1 MAPRAGA
8 ALFASPQ
15 QPATVH
21 GCPVSGHLKLDTSS
35 VGEINHRI
43 KLSAQWRDVANIVLE
58 LGDRLQPNNIAYALF
73 RLGCL
78 FCFLSSQRRAGMYH
92 PCHPLADTLQALHR
106 CIHWGK
112 AHQSIPRHQ
121 ARTVLYLAAALKL

>member
-21 GCPVSGHLKLDTSS
+21 GCPVSGHLRLDTSS

-43 KLSAQWRDVANIVLE
+43 KLSAQWSDVASIVTE

-78 FCFLSSQRRAGMYH
+78 FCFLSSQRRAGVDC
-92 PCHPLADTLQALHR
+92 PCHPLAGTLQASHG
-106 CIHWGK
+106 CIHCIR
-112 AHQSIPRHQ
+112 AH
-121 ARTVLYLAAALKL
+121 

>member
-21 GCPVSGHLKLDTSS
+21 GCPVSGHLRLDTSG

-43 KLSAQWRDVANIVLE
+43 KLSAQWSDVANIVTE

-78 FCFLSSQRRAGMYH
+78 FCFLSSQRRAGMNYSRQ
-92 PCHPLADTLQALHR
+92 PLTDTLQASHECTHCVR
-106 CIHWGK
+106 
-112 AHQSIPRHQ
+112 AHCASPYHQ
-121 ARTVLYLAAALKL
+121 GRTVSHLTAATEA

>member
-21 GCPVSGHLKLDTSS
+21 GCPVSGHLRLDTSN

-43 KLSAQWRDVANIVLE
+43 KLSAQWSDVASIVTE

-78 FCFLSSQRRAGMYH
+78 FCFLSSQRRAGMNY
-92 PCHPLADTLQALHR
+92 PCHPLADNLQASLECSYCTSAHRASPYHQGRTALH
-106 CIHWGK
+106 
-112 AHQSIPRHQ
+112 
-121 ARTVLYLAAALKL
+121 

>member
-21 GCPVSGHLKLDTSS
+21 GCPVSGHLRLDTSS

-43 KLSAQWRDVANIVLE
+43 KLSAQWSDVANIVKE
-58 LGDRLQPNNIAYALF
+58 LGDRLQPSNIAYALF

-78 FCFLSSQRRAGMYH
+78 FCFLSSQRRAGTNLVLE
-92 PCHPLADTLQALHR
+92 PVTLLLMLSR
-106 CIHWGK
+106 DPMK
-112 AHQSIPRHQ
+112 ASIG
-121 ARTVLYLAAALKL
+121 